1 MGAHARIAFAR
12 VRAIQIKEFGGPEVL
27 ELVELP
33 DPEPAEGLIVVDVER
48 AGMNFADTH
57 QRENDYLAKAELP
70 LTPGGEISGTTAD
83 GRRVAAMLA
92 SGGYAEK
99 VAVPEAALVPIPDE
113 VSFDEAAA
121 ILIQGLTAWTLL
133 RVSAKVEAGET
144 VVVEAAAGGTGTL
157 AVQLAKSMGARVIG
171 LASTEEKR
179 SLVERLGADA
189 TADSRSEDLPAAL
202 LEANRG
208 EQVDVVL
215 QMSGGEAFE
224 QQLSVLAPFGRM
236 VSFGIASRQPNQVM
250 TQQLMR
256 TSRAVIGFW
265 LFHLL
270 ARPDL
275 LRQGIGE
282 LLGAVAS
289 KELEVVIGGIYAM
302 SDVAQA
308 QIELQERRTQ
318 GKLLLDPG
326 A

>member
-1 MGAHARIAFAR
+1 
-12 VRAIQIKEFGGPEVL
+12 
-27 ELVELP
+27 
-33 DPEPAEGLIVVDVER
+33 
-48 AGMNFADTH
+48 
-57 QRENDYLAKAELP
+57 
-70 LTPGGEISGTTAD
+70 
-83 GRRVAAMLA
+83 
-92 SGGYAEK
+92 
-99 VAVPEAALVPIPDE
+99 
-113 VSFDEAAA
+113 
-121 ILIQGLTAWTLL
+121 
-133 RVSAKVEAGET
+133 
-144 VVVEAAAGGTGTL
+144 
-157 AVQLAKSMGARVIG
+157 
-171 LASTEEKR
+171 
-179 SLVERLGADA
+179 
-189 TADSRSEDLPAAL
+189 
-202 LEANRG
+202 
-208 EQVDVVL
+208 
-215 QMSGGEAFE
+215 
-224 QQLSVLAPFGRM
+224 
-236 VSFGIASRQPNQVM
+236 VM